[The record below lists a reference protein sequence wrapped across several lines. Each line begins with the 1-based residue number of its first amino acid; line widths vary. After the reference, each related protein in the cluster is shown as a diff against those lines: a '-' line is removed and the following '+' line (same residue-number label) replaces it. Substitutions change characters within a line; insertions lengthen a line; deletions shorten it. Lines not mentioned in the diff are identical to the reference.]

1 MADLTG
7 TSVADNFE
15 QINGIVNGLGGRTQI
30 VSVNKGTGDH
40 TEAELVALTKALGI
54 GTEVTVGGV
63 TSADA
68 FTVAGIAGT
77 VGTDPVYLALQGTG
91 TVGTTAADY
100 VADITLA
107 VVADFDQTTE
117 GAA

>member
-7 TSVADNFE
+7 DSVAANFE
-15 QINGIVNGLGGRTQI
+15 QINKGVNGLGGRTQI

-40 TEAELVALTKALGI
+40 TEAELVALTKALSV
-54 GTEVTVGGV
+54 GTT
-63 TSADA
+63 ADPDT

-91 TVGTTAADY
+91 TVGVGAGDY

-107 VVADFDQTTE
+107 VVADFDQSTE
-117 GAA
+117 GQA